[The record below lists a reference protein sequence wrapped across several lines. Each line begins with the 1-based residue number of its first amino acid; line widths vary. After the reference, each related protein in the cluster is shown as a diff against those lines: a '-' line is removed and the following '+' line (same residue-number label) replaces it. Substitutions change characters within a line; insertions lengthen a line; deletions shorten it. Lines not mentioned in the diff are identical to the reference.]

1 MKVLIIED
9 DPSIGY
15 FLSEVVSSAGHEV
28 EVVDDGGKAVERFE
42 MLHPELI
49 ICDIMLPNRDGFQI
63 LEEIRSRDHDV
74 VFIMMTGQGTE
85 EFAMRALELRA
96 NNYLH
101 KPIRFE
107 MITALL
113 EKYSDQIRSRTVR
126 REIGLMVTR
135 RETTLELGN
144 RLDRVADVVEYLVN
158 EASTWLSPDERFSV
172 QLGLYE
178 LIINA
183 IEHGNLAITYD
194 EKSKALYGSPAS
206 LSDLIRKRQQDPR
219 FGNRRVRVDFR
230 FNGERLEW
238 VVTDEGQGFN
248 WYSLPNPLAMENQEN
263 LNGRG
268 IFLARIQ
275 FDELTFL
282 GCGNKVRAI
291 KRYTATPQEITPLAI
306 GPGNDPV

>member
-42 MLHPELI
+42 MLRPELI

-126 REIGLMVTR
+126 REIGLMITR

-158 EASTWLSPDERFSV
+158 EASTWLSPEERFGV

-183 IEHGNLAITYD
+183 IEHGNLAITYE

-219 FGNRRVRVDFR
+219 YGNRRVRVEFR

-238 VVTDEGQGFN
+238 VVSDEGQGFN
-248 WYSLPNPLAMENQEN
+248 WYSLPNPLATENQEN

-282 GCGNKVRAI
+282 GCGNKVRAV
-291 KRYTATPQEITPLAI
+291 KRYTATAQEITPLAI